1 MKRFIHVQTL
11 INESCDLEF
20 GYVAVDADT
29 GEICYFS
36 NFDKYDVYDPE
47 RIYPFDLQN
56 MSEDLSWHMA
66 CSGYQTIQISEYI
79 HPEIVDFIKTSIN
92 EHRVYNIKNGY
103 RTDLLDFNEKYLK
116 VMYTPSYSLFGR
128 EEASIYIPVEN
139 RMNLYCDKWQYE
151 DASKREKLEEKSN
164 VVHEIGHMKV
174 SSYKIIGN
182 KLFIRTGFF
191 PSEALLE
198 TISLENGDIFYR
210 IKEEPKID
218 INLEKKALEEII
230 NDTDCAN
237 IYSPFLRSYPNIGD
251 SLNALCD
258 GVLPKLRESD
268 DAFLAYKDYL
278 KDVIGSKDEVDEING
293 LIKDALFGHNCKKH
307 EMKVLKLIK
316 QCEDR
321 KQKKSY

>member
-128 EEASIYIPVEN
+128 EEASIYVPVEN

-198 TISLENGDIFYR
+198 TIPLENGDIFYR

-268 DAFLAYKDYL
+268 DAFLAYEDYL